1 MEGLLDRCSLAAP
14 RGIDSYGPFLEPPLC
29 AGEEAI
35 YSRRRHLEARDSAD
49 IVSCQCRREKSLRA
63 LLGTL

>member
-1 MEGLLDRCSLAAP
+1 MEGLLGHISLAAR
-14 RGIDSYGPFLEPPLC
+14 RGIDSRDPFLEPPLC

-35 YSRRRHLEARDSAD
+35 YSRRRRLEARDSAD